1 MSGVL
6 WQMVDHRFTRTHAS
20 EYLDGELSPPERE
33 RVARH
38 TSVCP
43 KCRALLASLRRMI
56 ETLPTLAAQ
65 PRPSVEAGVLE
76 RLRRD
81 G

>member
-6 WQMVDHRFTRTHAS
+6 RQMVEHRFTKAHAS
-20 EYLDGELSPPERE
+20 EYLDGELPQAERKRVE
-33 RVARH
+33 RHA
-38 TSVCP
+38 SVCP

-56 ETLPTLAAQ
+56 ETLPGLAAQ
-65 PRPSVEAGVLE
+65 PRPSVADGVLE
-76 RLRRD
+76 RLRRE

>member
-1 MSGVL
+1 MNRVL
-6 WQMVDHRFTRTHAS
+6 RQMVDHRFTVTHAS
-20 EYLDGELSPPERE
+20 EYLDGELSHAERT

-38 TSVCP
+38 ASVCP
-43 KCRALLASLRRMI
+43 KCHALLASLRRMI
-56 ETLPTLAAQ
+56 GTLPSVAAPQ
-65 PRPSVEAGVLE
+65 PSAADGVLE

>member
-6 WQMVDHRFTRTHAS
+6 WQMVDHRFTKAHAS
-20 EYLDGELSPPERE
+20 EYLDGELPQAERE
-33 RVARH
+33 RVERH
-38 TSVCP
+38 ASVCP

-56 ETLPTLAAQ
+56 ETLPGLAAQ
-65 PRPSVEAGVLE
+65 PQPSVADGVLE
-76 RLRRD
+76 RLRRE